1 MIAGIGW
8 VSEIVEAAG
17 GVDVFA
23 DRAQEKSARA
33 RVVSVGEVIAAA
45 PDIIIGSWCGKRFR
59 PERVRGRAGFEHIP
73 AVRHGALKE
82 VKSSIILQPGPA
94 ALTDGLD
101 AIAEIIRAWASH
113 QPAAAD
119 KAP

>member
-73 AVRHGALKE
+73 AGQTWGAE
-82 VKSSIILQPGPA
+82 RSQVFDYSATGPGSA
-94 ALTDGLD
+94 HR
-101 AIAEIIRAWASH
+101 RARCH
-113 QPAAAD
+113 R
-119 KAP
+119 